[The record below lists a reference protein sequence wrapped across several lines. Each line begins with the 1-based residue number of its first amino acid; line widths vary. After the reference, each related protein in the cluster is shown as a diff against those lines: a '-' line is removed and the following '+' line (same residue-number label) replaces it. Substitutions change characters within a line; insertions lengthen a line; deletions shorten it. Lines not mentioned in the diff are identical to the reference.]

1 MEVRRRDRWRRGK
14 GVRWRRGKGV
24 GWRRGGE
31 EKRLGGREGKGAR

>member
-24 GWRRGGE
+24 GWRKGGE
-31 EKRLGGREGKGAR
+31 EKGLGESKERS